1 MVGVGFSLIDSVVS
15 SFLRRLVSSVVWS
28 MVLSRLSDLTG
39 VGSVLMVCRLL
50 DEAEHEDELGLLFL
64 LLSCETVETL
74 LLLLVLASLLFFN
87 LLIVASN
94 DEVSLYFKLF
104 TLFILVCD
112 EVVADEEDAALD
124 DG

>member
-1 MVGVGFSLIDSVVS
+1 VVGVGFSLIDSVVS

>member
-104 TLFILVCD
+104 TFEKGKKTKLII
-112 EVVADEEDAALD
+112 
-124 DG
+124 G